1 VVGAKMK
8 SQDVLLL
15 LKLISLHTGLDGE
28 DIDSA
33 IIQMDDTWADWDDKG
48 LKPTFTEMDQIESRF
63 SLRSLES
70 LTGVSKSQISLS
82 LNRMYD
88 VGLAKV
94 DRKLQV
100 PKANT
105 KALLDF
111 IAYGIRYVFPAKEG
125 VIGRGIATSIAAPVL
140 RGKLMT
146 SGELQPVWSNPR
158 GNTKGMLIEPLHP
171 KVFLA
176 VQQDAQLYAMLALV
190 DAIRIGHPRER
201 NLALEMLESIF
212 KVAK

>member
-1 VVGAKMK
+1 MK

-15 LKLISLHTGLDGE
+15 LKLISLHAELDGKE
-28 DIDSA
+28 FDAD
-33 IIQMDDTWADWDDKG
+33 IIQLDDTWADWDDKG
-48 LKPTFTEMDQIESRF
+48 LTPTFTEIDQIESRF
-63 SLRSLES
+63 SLRSLER
-70 LTGVSKSQISLS
+70 LTGISKSQISLS

-100 PKANT
+100 PKTNS
-105 KALLDF
+105 KALLEF

-146 SGELQPVWSNPR
+146 SGELQPVWSNPK

-171 KVFLA
+171 NLFVA

-201 NLALEMLESIF
+201 NLALEMLQSIF
-212 KVAK
+212 KAAK

>member
-1 VVGAKMK
+1 MK

-15 LKLISLHTGLDGE
+15 LKLISLHAEFAGKDV
-28 DIDSA
+28 DSD

-48 LKPTFTEMDQIESRF
+48 LTPTFTEMNQIESQF
-63 SLRSLES
+63 SLRNLEC

-82 LNRMYD
+82 LSRMYD

-100 PKANT
+100 PKTNT
-105 KALLDF
+105 KALLEF

-201 NLALEMLESIF
+201 NLAVEMLESIF

>member
-1 VVGAKMK
+1 MK

-15 LKLISLHTGLDGE
+15 LKLISLHTGLDGK
-28 DIDSA
+28 DVDSD

-48 LKPTFTEMDQIESRF
+48 LTPTFTEMDQIESRF
-63 SLRSLES
+63 SLRSLQG
-70 LTGVSKSQISLS
+70 LTGISKSQISLS
-82 LNRMYD
+82 LSRMYD

-100 PKANT
+100 PKTNT
-105 KALLDF
+105 KALLEF

>member
-1 VVGAKMK
+1 MK

-15 LKLISLHTGLDGE
+15 LKLISLHAEFAGKDV
-28 DIDSA
+28 DSD

-48 LKPTFTEMDQIESRF
+48 LTPTFTEMNQIESQF
-63 SLRSLES
+63 SLRNLEC

-82 LNRMYD
+82 LSRMYD

-100 PKANT
+100 PKTNT
-105 KALLDF
+105 KALLEF

-201 NLALEMLESIF
+201 NLAVEMLESIF
-212 KVAK
+212 KVEK

>member
-1 VVGAKMK
+1 MK

-15 LKLISLHTGLDGE
+15 LKLISLHVGLDGKGG
-28 DIDSA
+28 DSD
-33 IIQMDDTWADWDDKG
+33 IIQVDGTWEDWDEKG

-63 SLRSLES
+63 SLRNLEG
-70 LTGVSKSQISLS
+70 LTGISKSQISLS
-82 LNRMYD
+82 LNRMYS

-100 PKANT
+100 PKTNT
-105 KALLDF
+105 KALLEF

-201 NLALEMLESIF
+201 NLALEMLNSIF

>member
-1 VVGAKMK
+1 MK

-15 LKLISLHTGLDGE
+15 LKLISLHVGLDGK
-28 DIDSA
+28 DGDSD
-33 IIQMDDTWADWDDKG
+33 IIQVDGTWEDWDEKG

-63 SLRSLES
+63 SLRNLEG
-70 LTGVSKSQISLS
+70 LTGISKSQISLS
-82 LNRMYD
+82 LNRMYS

-100 PKANT
+100 PKTNT
-105 KALLDF
+105 KALLEF

-201 NLALEMLESIF
+201 NLALEMLNSIF

>member
-1 VVGAKMK
+1 MK

-15 LKLISLHTGLDGE
+15 LKLISLHVGLDGK
-28 DIDSA
+28 DGDSD
-33 IIQMDDTWADWDDKG
+33 IIQVDGTWEDWDEKG

-63 SLRSLES
+63 SLRNLEG
-70 LTGVSKSQISLS
+70 LTGISKSQISLS
-82 LNRMYD
+82 LNRMYS

-100 PKANT
+100 PKTNT
-105 KALLDF
+105 KALLEF

-146 SGELQPVWSNPR
+146 YGELQPVWSNPR

-201 NLALEMLESIF
+201 NLALEMLNSIF

>member
-1 VVGAKMK
+1 MK

-15 LKLISLHTGLDGE
+15 LKIISMHA
-28 DIDSA
+28 DIDGKDVDTD
-33 IIQMDDTWADWDDKG
+33 IIQIGDTWADWDDKG
-48 LKPTFTEMDQIESRF
+48 LTPTFTEIDQIESQF
-63 SLRSLES
+63 SLRNLES
-70 LTGVSKSQISLS
+70 LTGISKSQISLS
-82 LNRMYD
+82 LNRMYN

-94 DRKLQV
+94 DRKLNI
-100 PKANT
+100 PKTNI
-105 KALLDF
+105 KAFLEF

-140 RGKLMT
+140 RSKLMT
-146 SGELQPVWSNPR
+146 SGELQPVWPNPR
-158 GNTKGMLIEPLHP
+158 GNTKGLLVEPLHP
-171 KVFLA
+171 KIFIA

-201 NLALEMLESIF
+201 NLALEMLNNIF

>member
-1 VVGAKMK
+1 MK

-15 LKLISLHTGLDGE
+15 LKLISLHAEFAGKDF
-28 DIDSA
+28 DSD
-33 IIQMDDTWADWDDKG
+33 IIQVDDTWADWDDKG
-48 LKPTFTEMDQIESRF
+48 LTPTFTEMNQIESQF
-63 SLRSLES
+63 SLRNLES

-100 PKANT
+100 PKTNT
-105 KALLDF
+105 KALLEF

-201 NLALEMLESIF
+201 NLAVEILESIF

>member
-1 VVGAKMK
+1 MK